1 MKKSPASLTSISAFS
16 VLRGRYFFPLSARC
30 IDAVADVI
38 GDRLEITTT
47 NGERLAG
54 LLLTSVRASSRL
66 GAMRRRLDFPDGSSF
81 DTQDN
86 DAVDALLARSGWLH
100 RLERSW
106 RTVLIS
112 VVVAA
117 LATAGFVVYGI
128 PAMAGWL
135 ARHTPSSVAAYTTR
149 QTLDTMDKVALNAS
163 KTPLRVQQHY
173 SKLFAAV
180 ASKAPRGQNGYR
192 LVFRDAPAIGP
203 NAFALPDG
211 TVVLTDQMIPLV
223 KRDEEIEG
231 VFAHEV
237 SHVDRAHG
245 LQRIYQAS
253 LVPAAIA
260 FVTGDASQIGH
271 FAAILPGILLQSAY
285 SRAFEQQADD
295 DAAMT
300 LYRMGKSPAP
310 LADLLKRLEKKV
322 CGHDGCGPNWL
333 GSHPATD
340 LRAQRLRQF

>member
-1 MKKSPASLTSISAFS
+1 MQ
-16 VLRGRYFFPLSARC
+16 GRYFFPLSTRC
-30 IDAVADVI
+30 VDAVAEVH
-38 GDRLEITTT
+38 GDRLEITTA

-54 LLLTSVRASSRL
+54 LLLISVRATSRL

-81 DTQDN
+81 DTEDN
-86 DAVDALLARSGWLH
+86 DAVDALLVPSGWLH

-106 RTVLIS
+106 RTVLAS
-112 VVVAA
+112 VVVAGLAAGGFA
-117 LATAGFVVYGI
+117 LYGV
-128 PAMAGWL
+128 PAIAALL
-135 ARHTPSSVAAYTTR
+135 AHHTPPSVAVYTTR
-149 QTLDTMDKVALNAS
+149 QTLEAMDKIALKPS
-163 KTPLRVQQHY
+163 KISPDMRQHY
-173 SKLFAAV
+173 LKLFVAV
-180 ASKAPRGQNGYR
+180 AAKAPRGQDGYH

-211 TVVLTDQMIPLV
+211 TVILTDQMIPLV
-223 KRDEEIEG
+223 KHDEEIQG
-231 VFAHEV
+231 VFAHEM

-260 FVTGDASQIGH
+260 FITGDASQLGH

-295 DAAMT
+295 DAAD
-300 LYRMGKSPAP
+300 LLRQMGKSPAP
-310 LADLLKRLEKKV
+310 LADLLERMEKKV